1 MMRICDVM
9 TRSVIS
15 ARAETPLKEVARL
28 LVHNGIS
35 GLPVVNDD
43 GDVVGVVSEADFLV
57 KEQGAGALRHRPLSR
72 IRGESPETRAQ
83 VDKLEAVTAGECMT
97 TPAVTIASDRLI
109 SEAAATMTARRVNR
123 LPVVDHGRVVGIVT
137 RADLIRA
144 YVRSD
149 EELASTIRQEVLL
162 RTLWEDPTS
171 FTVEVVNGVASIKG
185 HVERRSI
192 AGMVDR
198 AIRLVPGIVDV
209 LADVTWGRDDS
220 QIGPGA
226 RDPVFPF
233 SQ

>member
-1 MMRICDVM
+1 VVEMMRICDVM

-43 GDVVGVVSEADFLV
+43 GDVV
-57 KEQGAGALRHRPLSR
+57 
-72 IRGESPETRAQ
+72 AQ

-149 EELASTIRQEVLL
+149 EELATTIRQEVLL

>member
-43 GDVVGVVSEADFLV
+43 GDVV
-57 KEQGAGALRHRPLSR
+57 
-72 IRGESPETRAQ
+72 AQ

-149 EELASTIRQEVLL
+149 EELATTIRQEVLL